1 MATESPIR
9 ILEAGG
15 KWPSHKEIAT
25 FGQSSGNMAM
35 EELGLLLKG
44 QRFQGHRTKLAPN
57 RSGSAPPSME
67 GSFAAIENLMF
78 QHNLTSDSSLASLN
92 NTIDSFDSEEQL
104 RADPSYFAYYWSNVN
119 LNPRL
124 PPPLTSSENRHLV
137 RHIGSATGNNWRL
150 TSFDD
155 SGNSSLRLA
164 HTNLSTHK
172 EESEDDKSP
181 KRAPDD
187 YTDRSSGF
195 WSRPEALPGQ
205 VKSSV
210 DFVQEDFRRA
220 PSPVYNQSRT
230 FSHESVEEAA
240 NSDADSSL
248 HDPSV
253 SASNAITS
261 TASADDMGQ
270 SLYSDPPTAPVSSS
284 SSLDGGGDT
293 PLKPPLYRRSSNK
306 PDAHLEVD
314 SSVSGVTDVDVT
326 SMESGIIALNISGI
340 PKLESHKNQRD
351 RQQNR
356 QNNMLQEQVYQQQ
369 SNTIQVQGAH
379 SQMIPQGLGH
389 TYIGMNQ
396 FHPGPS
402 NFSTEGFTPPL
413 YATAAAY
420 MTAPNAFYPNIQPSG
435 YFPPQYSLGGYAI
448 NPTALSPFVAAGY
461 LPSGAVPVSFDAT
474 TGQNFGG
481 QTPGAPSPGHT
492 AHGADM
498 QHLNKFYG
506 QLGFPMQ
513 PSFADPLHTPHLQQH
528 FGEAFTVSGQFDYS
542 AVRDV
547 APGSQRK
554 GGEHTA
560 FSDEQKLQHQ
570 GIVNHGNL
578 QPRGMGSVSPYYF
591 GSPTNMGILQFPTSG
606 FASPSIPG
614 SPSGGTSFAGGRSE
628 VRFSPGAV
636 RSAGMYPG
644 WQGQGGR
651 ISFDDVKAFSFLE
664 ELKSGKGRRF
674 ELSDIAGHI
683 VEFSADQHGSR
694 FIQQKLENCSA
705 EEKASVFKEVLPHAS
720 KLMTDVFG
728 NYVIQKF
735 FEYGSTEQRKELGD
749 QLQGQILPL
758 SLQMYGCRVIQK
770 ALDVIELEQKTKLV
784 HELDGHVLRCVRD
797 QNGNHVIQKCIESIP
812 TEKIKFVISSFR
824 GQVATL
830 SMHPYGCRVIQR
842 VLEHSTDELQSQFIV
857 DEILESVC
865 TLAQD
870 QYGNYVTQHVLE
882 RGKPHERNQIICK
895 LAGRIVQLS
904 QHKFASNVIEKCLEY
919 GDSSTRDILIGEIVG
934 HGDGNDNLLAMV
946 KDQFANYVVQKIL
959 QTCTPNQREMLLGRI
974 RIHLNSLKKYTY
986 GKHIVARFE
995 QLYGEEIQT
1004 SES

>member
-9 ILEAGG
+9 IVETGS
-15 KWPSHKEIAT
+15 KWPSHKEISA
-25 FGQSSGNMAM
+25 FGQSSASMAM

-44 QRFQGHRTKLAPN
+44 QRFQGNGSSVPPN

-67 GSFAAIENLMF
+67 GSFAAIENLVF
-78 QHNLTSDSSLASLN
+78 QRNLTSDSSLASLN
-92 NTIDSFDSEEQL
+92 NAVDSFDSEEQL
-104 RADPSYFAYYWSNVN
+104 RADPSYIAYYFSNVN

-124 PPPLTSSENRHLV
+124 PPPLTSSEKRHLV
-137 RHIGSATGNNWRL
+137 RNIGGATGNNWRL

-164 HTNLSTHK
+164 RTNLSTHK
-172 EESEDDKSP
+172 EESEDDRSP
-181 KRAPDD
+181 IRVPDD
-187 YTDRSSGF
+187 YEDRSTGF
-195 WSRPEALPGQ
+195 WSISEASVGQ
-205 VKSSV
+205 RKRSG
-210 DFVQEDFRRA
+210 DLVQEDFPRA
-220 PSPVYNQSRT
+220 PSPAYNQPRSG
-230 FSHESVEEAA
+230 SCDLVDEAA
-240 NSDADSSL
+240 NSDADGSVHDSSI
-248 HDPSV
+248 ST
-253 SASNAITS
+253 SNTISS
-261 TASADDMGQ
+261 TAGANDMGQ
-270 SLYSDPPTAPVSSS
+270 SMYSDPPTAPLSIS
-284 SSLDGGGDT
+284 SSLDGT
-293 PLKPPLYRRSSNK
+293 HSKPPLYRRSSNK
-306 PDAHLEVD
+306 PDALAKDD
-314 SSVSGVTDVDVT
+314 SSVSAVTDADVT
-326 SMESGIIALNISGI
+326 KLESGIAAINISSI
-340 PKLESHKNQRD
+340 PKSESYKNQKD
-351 RQQNR
+351 WQQSR
-356 QNNMLQEQVYQQQ
+356 QNHMLPEQIYQQQ
-369 SNTIQVQGAH
+369 TNTAQVQGGH
-379 SQMIPQGLGH
+379 SQMILQGLGH
-389 TYIGMNQ
+389 TYIGINQ

-402 NFSTEGFTPPL
+402 SFSSDAFSPPV
-413 YATAAAY
+413 YATPAAY
-420 MTAPNAFYPNIQPSG
+420 LTTQNPFYPNLQPSG
-435 YFPPQYSLGGYAI
+435 YFPPQYSVGGYAV
-448 NPTALSPFVAAGY
+448 NPTGISPFLAGY
-461 LPSGAVPVSFDAT
+461 LPSGAVPVSFDAS
-474 TGQNFGG
+474 TGQSFSP
-481 QTPGAPSPGHT
+481 QTSGAPSTGHST
-492 AHGADM
+492 HGTDM
-498 QHLNKFYG
+498 QNKFYG
-506 QLGFPMQ
+506 QLGFSMP
-513 PSFADPLHTPHLQQH
+513 PPFSDPVHTPHFQQH
-528 FGEAFTVSGQFDYS
+528 FAEAYTFSGQSDYS
-542 AVRDV
+542 
-547 APGSQRK
+547 GSQIRLPDSRK
-554 GGEHTA
+554 GGEHAA
-560 FSDEQKLQHQ
+560 FSDEQKFQHQ
-570 GIVNHGNL
+570 GIVGHGNL
-578 QPRGMGSVSPYYF
+578 QQRGVGSTSSYYF

-606 FASPSIPG
+606 FASPVLPA
-614 SPSGGTSFAGGRSE
+614 SPSGGAGFAGVRNE
-628 VRFSPGAV
+628 VRFSPGPV
-636 RSAGMYPG
+636 RGAAGVYSG
-644 WQGQGGR
+644 WQVQSGHAG
-651 ISFDDVKAFSFLE
+651 FDDVKAFSFLE

-694 FIQQKLENCSA
+694 FIQQKLENCSV

-735 FEYGSTEQRKELGD
+735 FEYGSTDQRKELGD

-770 ALDVIELEQKTKLV
+770 ALDVIELEQKIKLV
-784 HELDGHVLRCVRD
+784 HELDGQVLRCVRD

-842 VLEHSTDELQSQFIV
+842 VLEHSTDELLSQFIV

-919 GDSSTRDILIGEIVG
+919 GDSTTRDILIEEIMG

-959 QTCTPNQREMLLGRI
+959 HTCTASQREMLLGRI

-995 QLYGEEIQT
+995 QLYGEEIET
-1004 SES
+1004 LES